1 MEHMLKIAQDNDI
14 PIVDMPMY
22 GKEGAMSQ
30 CIDGMCIIAIDTE
43 KSRDSPTSKRKRPM
57 SSDIV

>member
-14 PIVDMPMY
+14 PIIDMPMY

-30 CIDGMCIIAIDTE
+30 CLDGMCIIAIDPP
-43 KSRDSPTSKRKRPM
+43 RFRGSPISRKRPPM
-57 SSDIV
+57 S

>member
-22 GKEGAMSQ
+22 GKESAMSQ
-30 CIDGMCIIAIDTE
+30 CIDGMCIIAIDH
-43 KSRDSPTSKRKRPM
+43 RKV
-57 SSDIV
+57 SGLADL